1 MIFPSIEELYD
12 MNLDNLL
19 ILKKNIENNKIVNNI
34 PLDENDLDFYDENNF
49 YSKETMLKFVE
60 NEINERNQMNNI
72 LNFFLKSD
80 INQILNEN
88 ENFNENFNKN
98 ENENFNKNEN
108 EIFNE
113 KNKILNENKK
123 ILNENLNEKNK
134 IKKENENIKDLLN
147 RTKIDTNKFQYV
159 VAASNLMKPIN
170 FYKKI
175 KKIEPIIEKK
185 IEYKNYLPLIK
196 KNRKQNKKI
205 FLKII

>member
-49 YSKETMLKFVE
+49 YSKETMLKFVN

-88 ENFNENFNKN
+88 NEKFNE
-98 ENENFNKNEN
+98 
-108 EIFNE
+108 
-113 KNKILNENKK
+113 KILNENF
-123 ILNENLNEKNK
+123 NEKNINK
-134 IKKENENIKDLLN
+134 I
-147 RTKIDTNKFQYV
+147 
-159 VAASNLMKPIN
+159 
-170 FYKKI
+170 
-175 KKIEPIIEKK
+175 
-185 IEYKNYLPLIK
+185 
-196 KNRKQNKKI
+196 
-205 FLKII
+205 

>member
-88 ENFNENFNKN
+88 NENF
-98 ENENFNKNEN
+98 
-108 EIFNE
+108 
-113 KNKILNENKK
+113 KILNENF
-123 ILNENLNEKNK
+123 NEKN
-134 IKKENENIKDLLN
+134 L
-147 RTKIDTNKFQYV
+147 
-159 VAASNLMKPIN
+159 
-170 FYKKI
+170 KKI
-175 KKIEPIIEKK
+175 
-185 IEYKNYLPLIK
+185 
-196 KNRKQNKKI
+196 
-205 FLKII
+205 